1 MKTNDS
7 LNNYFLKYIDPLRI
21 KRDKLQEKI
30 IKKGIFATKTEKME
44 FEILEKI
51 YNEKIKWYE
60 DQLQKENS
68 L

>member
-21 KRDKLQEKI
+21 KRDNLQEKI